1 MHLELKI
8 STITLLMILLKTLS
22 SMTFKLRTLLKKN
35 LQRTLKEVLM
45 KSLMKKANQMKQ
57 LQDLKTMFQ
66 GKMILVIKEL
76 LKHLSRVD

>member
-8 STITLLMILLKTLS
+8 STITLLMILLKALS

-35 LQRTLKEVLM
+35 LQRVLKVFLM
-45 KSLMKKANQMKQ
+45 KSLMKKAKQMKQ

-66 GKMILVIKEL
+66 GKMILAMK
-76 LKHLSRVD
+76 